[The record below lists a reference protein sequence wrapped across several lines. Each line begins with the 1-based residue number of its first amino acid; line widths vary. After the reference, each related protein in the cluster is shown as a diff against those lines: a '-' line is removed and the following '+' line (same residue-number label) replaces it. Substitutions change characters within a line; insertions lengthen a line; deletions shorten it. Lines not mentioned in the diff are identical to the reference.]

1 MDLQFEFTQL
11 IQAKPGWTPGS
22 QLGWGLLYMIS
33 LWGQTGEAVATWGG
47 WGGALLMALL
57 IRQANHIKPFQTN
70 IPLDKRSHMAKS
82 NTNGGRK
89 YSLLTVGSF
98 AKLQLQGSDKLG
110 KIIQYT
116 TPSLDLSFPFVK
128 IRELNQFL
136 QGQFQLCH
144 FIILTCVLT
153 YSFNKHFL
161 ITMHQV
167 HAGDKM
173 MSKK

>member
-1 MDLQFEFTQL
+1 
-11 IQAKPGWTPGS
+11 
-22 QLGWGLLYMIS
+22 
-33 LWGQTGEAVATWGG
+33 
-47 WGGALLMALL
+47 MALL
-57 IRQANHIKPFQTN
+57 IRQANHVKPFQTN
-70 IPLDKRSHMAKS
+70 TPLDKRSHMAKS
-82 NTNGGRK
+82 NIDGGRK

-110 KIIQYT
+110 KIIQCT

-144 FIILTCVLT
+144 FIILTCVFT